1 MDFRVVETK
10 RLYNGKVFN
19 LIVDQ
24 IEYPNGHRAI
34 REVAEHPGGAVVL
47 AMFPDER
54 IILVKQFRYPLGKF
68 LHELPAGKLD
78 PNEDPAICAARELEE
93 ETGYKARNWRK
104 FSAIYTSPGFCT
116 EQLHIFL
123 ATDLSRSAEGQKLEE
138 GEQSLMVEIVPLS
151 KAIEM
156 IEHEEIVDGKTIC
169 GILIAER
176 LLRNNSPLLT
186 GDLPAG
192 QAGGQVDDSTRRG

>member
-1 MDFRVVETK
+1 MDFKVVKKE

-19 LIVDQ
+19 LVVDQ
-24 IEYPNGHRAI
+24 IEYASGNRAI

-68 LHELPAGKLD
+68 LYELPAGKLS
-78 PNEDPAICAARELEE
+78 PNEDPAICAARELAE
-93 ETGYKARNWRK
+93 ETGYKAEHMKRLT
-104 FSAIYTSPGFCT
+104 AMYTSPGFCT

-123 ATDLSRSAEGQKLEE
+123 ATTLSRTREGQNLEE
-138 GEQSLMVEIVPLS
+138 GEQSLTVEIVSLS

-156 IEHEEIVDGKTIC
+156 IEREEIVDGKTIC
-169 GILIAER
+169 GIFLGER
-176 LLRNNSPLLT
+176 AVRSAKTL
-186 GDLPAG
+186 
-192 QAGGQVDDSTRRG
+192 